1 MTKKE
6 ETHSVEENLAQDYVP
21 KSKIGDLPMS
31 GGVPEDV
38 QKKMDKTK
46 KEVDKFKDDLVKEF
60 KYIQAVGIVPAQAAA
75 KIEEEYEIAEE
86 ERKKKLMHL
95 LVVIPEDKF
104 KEIGKVRL
112 KAIELC
118 KKIETPVW
126 AHIMTPVDL
135 WNLGLDSKFDI
146 VEAFG
151 MSFPVLDKGILG
163 SLRVA
168 VIHKT
173 LVLRKFEKYVTTYG
187 LFGSLVTGT
196 AGKDSDVD
204 VVVIINDTDVKR
216 MPRLELKEKLRGIIY
231 SYIQEATAM
240 AGVKNILNVQIYLL
254 TEFWEAVKD
263 ANPVMFTFIRDGIP
277 LFDTNAFLP
286 WKSLLKM
293 GKIKPSP
300 ESIDMFMSS
309 GDRMEEAVERKLMD
323 IVMHDLY
330 WSIVH
335 PTQALLMLYG
345 LPPGNVYET
354 VEQFKDVFFKKEKL
368 VEKRYADILKEIL
381 IKYYK
386 GYEHGKVKK
395 VTGEEVDKL
404 FKDVQDYLKRLKE
417 LREQIE
423 KRVEENTINKVY
435 DDLFGMISNMYNK
448 EGEKAIISAFD
459 KELVKTGKLPK
470 RYLEGLKLVAKVKK
484 ELEEDRKKS
493 GSVRKKKKKEK
504 AKNIMT
510 GKEIRE
516 IDEARK
522 IASEII
528 NSLIE
533 YNQRCDLMSMDR
545 SRFIIKAKEREAE
558 VFFLDEVFVVEGG
571 EIFLL
576 KNSELKESNPE
587 ELRKQLESYK
597 EKKTS
602 VDMKAVEE
610 LKNIFGD
617 FDLVY

>member
-1 MTKKE
+1 MAKKE
-6 ETHSVEENLAQDYVP
+6 ETHSVEENLAKDYVP
-21 KSKIGDLPMS
+21 KSKIGNLPM
-31 GGVPEDV
+31 GNGVPEDV

-46 KEVDKFKDDLVKEF
+46 KEVDKFKDELVKEF
-60 KYIQAVGIVPAQAAA
+60 KYIQAIGIVPAQASD

-86 ERKKKLMHL
+86 DRKKKLMHL
-95 LVVIPEDKF
+95 LVIIPEDRF

-118 KKIETPVW
+118 KKMETPTW
-126 AHIMTPVDL
+126 CHIMTPVDL

-168 VIHKT
+168 LIHKT

-300 ESIDMFMSS
+300 ESIDMFMAS
-309 GDRMEEAVERKLMD
+309 GDRMEEGVERKLMD
-323 IVMHDLY
+323 IVMHDIY

-354 VEQFKDVFFKKEKL
+354 VEQFKEVFVKKEKL
-368 VEKRYADILKEIL
+368 VEKRYGDILNEVL

-395 VTGEEVDKL
+395 VSGEDVDKL
-404 FKDVQDYLKRLKE
+404 FSDCKDYLKRLKE

-435 DDLFGMISNMYNK
+435 DDLFGMISNMYSK
-448 EGEKAIISAFD
+448 EGEKAIINVFD

-470 RYLEGLKLVAKVKK
+470 RYLNGLKLVAKVKK
-484 ELEEDRKKS
+484 ELEKERKSTKKKS
-493 GSVRKKKKKEK
+493 KKKK
-504 AKNIMT
+504 AKNLMT
-510 GKEIRE
+510 GKDIRE
-516 IDEARK
+516 VDEARK
-522 IASEII
+522 IASEIM

-533 YNQRCDLMSMDR
+533 YNQRCDMLSMDR
-545 SRFIIKAKEREAE
+545 SRFMIKAKEREAE
-558 VFFLDEVFVVEGG
+558 VFFLDDVFVVEAGQ
-571 EIFLL
+571 IYKL
-576 KNSELKESNPE
+576 KNNELKKSNTE

-597 EKKTS
+597 EQKTS
-602 VDMKAVEE
+602 IDMKAVED
-610 LKNIFGD
+610 LKDIFGE